1 MHPGKVS
8 LLAPLLVAGS
18 LAGWATPAIA
28 AAEAAAAAPGGSV
41 LVLYSNG
48 RLLPANVEFDQGLRA
63 ALPRSPEPEL
73 EIFDEFLDVPRF
85 ATPEHLLTMESY
97 LKDKYARR
105 PPTVLVSAGEEA
117 LGFLLDHRGDLFPE
131 VPLVYAAVARSALKE
146 HDPLPSD
153 VVGVPLEFDFAGT
166 VTQALRWHPRVRH
179 LWIVTGASEWDRRNE
194 ARLRRESRQ
203 FADRLT
209 VGFLSALP
217 MAELTQRLGALEADS
232 IVFAPGFFQDGAGR
246 NFIPRESIAAVAA
259 AAPAPV
265 YGAYLTILGTGAV
278 GGSVSSFADAGREA
292 GRETAL
298 LLAGSPPDS
307 LDLPREVP
315 SSMHVDWRQIRRWKI
330 DPNAI
335 PPDTVVHFR
344 EPTLFEAHPDQVLLA
359 ASVLALQAGLIA
371 LLLVE
376 RRRRHAAEA
385 AEQVRRLELA
395 HASRLA
401 VAGELMGS
409 IAHEINQPLG
419 AILANA
425 DAADLILAAGGDRRQ
440 ELAEILADIRRDD
453 LRASEVIQRMRDLLG
468 QHKLERKALDLN
480 DIVSEIETIMRA
492 EARRRGV
499 ALQFQR
505 APEPMPV
512 MGDRIQLQQVLINLV
527 LNAMD
532 AVAEQTDARRTVDV
546 SVARRARVAVL
557 TVRDRGHGVA
567 PEHRARLFDS
577 LFSTKPNGMG
587 LGLSITRTIVEAHGG
602 RVRAESGPGEGAV
615 FEAELPLAIAA
626 DAAAPDPA

>member
-1 MHPGKVS
+1 MMPQG
-8 LLAPLLVAGS
+8 LVAEGLVAVWARMLALALACVVVPLRATEDEPRVLILNGVDPYLPAFLAIDTAMRAS
-18 LAGWATPAIA
+18 LAADTQGRITFFSEWLDAQRFPEETFE
-28 AAEAAAAAPGGSV
+28 AELVALFARKYSKVRVDVVVAFTQSALEFHDRHGARLWPGAG
-41 LVLYSNG
+41 LVYVGFPSEAVG
-48 RLLPANVEFDQGLRA
+48 AS
-63 ALPRSPEPEL
+63 ALPPGATGVVTNYDPGRT
-73 EIFDEFLDVPRF
+73 LDI
-85 ATPEHLLTMESY
+85 
-97 LKDKYARR
+97 ARR
-105 PPTVLVSAGEEA
+105 LQPGARRVVLVSGVSE
-117 LGFLLDHRGDLFPE
+117 FDRSIQRQ
-131 VPLVYAAVARSALKE
+131 ARSALEIAGNAVPVE
-146 HDPLPSD
+146 HLSGMPLPEL
-153 VVGVPLEFDFAGT
+153 V
-166 VTQALRWHPRVRH
+166 
-179 LWIVTGASEWDRRNE
+179 
-194 ARLRRESRQ
+194 ARL
-203 FADRLT
+203 A
-209 VGFLSALP
+209 
-217 MAELTQRLGALEADS
+217 AEPADS
-232 IVFAPGFFQDGAGR
+232 IVFYLAQFRDRDGR
-246 NFIPRESIAAVAA
+246 M
-259 AAPAPV
+259 
-265 YGAYLTILGTGAV
+265 YT
-278 GGSVSSFADAGREA
+278 
-292 GRETAL
+292 
-298 LLAGSPPDS
+298 
-307 LDLPREVP
+307 PREVLQEISP
-315 SSMHVDWRQIRRWKI
+315 TAGAPIYVIAETLIGAGAVAGSVESYEARGGLIAGQVRRALAGGTP
-330 DPNAI
+330 DPG
-335 PPDTVVHFR
+335 
-344 EPTLFEAHPDQVLLA
+344 QVLLESPTRCVA
-359 ASVLALQAGLIA
+359 DARVLRRWSLDERRLPVGCEVRFKEVPAWRQYGWQIGLTLAIVAVQGMFIAA
-371 LLLVE
+371 LLSQ
-376 RRRRHAAEA
+376 RRRRRAAEEAELVQRA
-385 AEQVRRLELA
+385 ALGRA
-395 HASRLA
+395 ARLA
-401 VAGELMGS
+401 TAGELTGA

-419 AILANA
+419 AILTNTDTAELMLDSGRDRRDELRA
-425 DAADLILAAGGDRRQ
+425 ILAN
-440 ELAEILADIRRDD
+440 IRRDD

>member
-146 HDPLPSD
+146 HEPLPSD

-453 LRASEVIQRMRDLLG
+453 LRASEVIR
-468 QHKLERKALDLN
+468 KLRAFLTRHEVDRRPL
-480 DIVSEIETIMRA
+480 EIHEVVRAVAAMLRA
-492 EARRRGV
+492 EARRRRV
-499 ALQFQR
+499 TLEVRPAAL
-505 APEPMPV
+505 AATIL
-512 MGDRIQLQQVLINLV
+512 GDRIQLQQVLMNLV
-527 LNAMD
+527 LNAMEAVGDLPDERRSVVLAVRTGFED
-532 AVAEQTDARRTVDV
+532 AEIV
-546 SVARRARVAVL
+546 
-557 TVRDRGHGVA
+557 VRDRGPGIPHDQL
-567 PEHRARLFDS
+567 PRLFDS
-577 LFSTKPNGMG
+577 FYTTKSQGMG
-587 LGLSITRTIVEAHGG
+587 LGLSIARTLVEAHGG
-602 RVRAESGPGEGAV
+602 RIRVESELGTGTAFHV
-615 FEAELPLAIAA
+615 ELPVVTNPPGGARENE
-626 DAAAPDPA
+626 